1 MNITSQADAPVHIVQ
16 LTDFHLLANPDLGM
30 MGIDTEESF
39 ASVVEAVRKERKGID
54 LFLLTGDL
62 AQDPVAAVYRRLKPR
77 LQALSAPCY
86 CLPGNHDD
94 ASLIRDVLTDGT
106 IFAQPRIVLDRWQ
119 IVLLNSTIPDDA
131 GGCLP
136 DSELERLESMLADRP
151 DLHALV
157 CLHHSPLPTGA
168 EWLDTMM
175 LSNADRLAAVTARYP
190 LARTVVCGHVHQAMD
205 RIWGHLR
212 VLSCPSTC
220 FQFSPTSRTFAL
232 DALPPG
238 YRWLLLHP
246 DGRVETEVVRTA
258 SLPKG
263 LDMSSGGY

>member
-1 MNITSQADAPVHIVQ
+1 MNIPSQADAPVHIVQ
-16 LTDFHLLANPDLGM
+16 LTDFHLLANPELGM

-39 ASVVEAVRKERKGID
+39 ASVVEAVRSEREGID

-62 AQDPVAAVYRRLKPR
+62 AQDPVADVYRRLKPR
-77 LQALSAPCY
+77 LQALPAPCH
-86 CLPGNHDD
+86 CLPGNHDEP
-94 ASLIRDVLTDGT
+94 AMIRDILADDS
-106 IFAQPRIVLDRWQ
+106 IFAQPRILLDRWQ
-119 IVLLNSTIPDDA
+119 IVLLDSTIPDDP

-136 DSELERLESMLADRP
+136 EPELETLERLLAERP
-151 DLHALV
+151 DLHTLI

-175 LSNADRLAAVTARYP
+175 LSNADRLAAVIAPYP
-190 LARTVVCGHVHQAMD
+190 LAKTVVCGHVHQAMD
-205 RIWGHLR
+205 RMWGTVRL
-212 VLSCPSTC
+212 LSCPSTC
-220 FQFSPTSRTFAL
+220 FQFKPLSKSFAL

-238 YRWLLLHP
+238 YRWLKLYP

-258 SLPKG
+258 FLPKG